1 MFLSMFCKGNLV
13 RLDPFITVTLTLFNA
28 AKRSERKKFIS
39 PI

>member
-1 MFLSMFCKGNLV
+1 MEILLDF
-13 RLDPFITVTLTLFNA
+13 DPFITETLTLFNA